1 MKFKTPT
8 LGVILMT
15 RLSTALEASAPNG
28 RILMVVL
35 CLMLSACNGPFAVMP
50 GGELNGAV
58 SEVPE
63 SWELDEIS
71 ALAQLETRP
80 SEPYSIN
87 LVYVQMNGQLYIYA
101 GDNRTNWVQ
110 HIEQDPRIRIRI
122 NETIYPARAVRVT
135 NDDEFQPLPRSGRAG
150 ASSSETHWPLTRSG
164 CIALRTPERF
174 AEIV

>member
-1 MKFKTPT
+1 MKLKTPT

-15 RLSTALEASAPNG
+15 GLPTALGASAPNA
-28 RILMVVL
+28 RILMVAL
-35 CLMLSACNGPFAVMP
+35 CLMLSACNDPFAVMS
-50 GGELNGAV
+50 GGELNGTV

-135 NDDEFQPLPRSGRAG
+135 NDDEISAFAAIWTSRGFFQRDPLAFDEVWLYR
-150 ASSSETHWPLTRSG
+150 LTNR
-164 CIALRTPERF
+164 RTIR
-174 AEIV
+174 